1 MSALKINVRVL
12 QHHLLL
18 CIKVTVVYLSHKT
31 TVTEQRAYVAHLP
44 PRTAFLVV
52 GGRPFLKPGHG
63 HAPANNAALIR
74 RELGARLSFFG
85 LFNARSCKEM
95 FCCQYA
101 LLCVCYRRVILW
113 EDRAKQNKAV
123 GRLNVEG
130 RGGGGRGRL
139 TPPCCRLRRL
149 WSPPHS
155 AQQCRTSPR
164 LSSPP

>member
-52 GGRPFLKPGHG
+52 GGRPFLNPGHG

-130 RGGGGRGRL
+130 RGGGGRGGL
-139 TPPCCRLRRL
+139 N
-149 WSPPHS
+149 PH
-155 AQQCRTSPR
+155 
-164 LSSPP
+164 